1 MSSHR
6 PPFHQPSSHPS
17 GRFANRTVRYTE
29 LHAHSAFTFLEGTD
43 SPKALVDQAV
53 ALGLDGLAV
62 LDIDGMYSAV
72 QTAQAGRA
80 ASLPIIH
87 GSELTLDTVEF
98 NDPNNRSAT
107 RRMQVFEE
115 GSRLRHINLEHGSLE
130 DGPVRDDERSREA
143 GPHARVRIERGMGLK
158 EGSEDPGVRLPVLA
172 TSQEGYRTLCSLLSN
187 HFLMHPGRRN
197 AEFGLDEIAKFVQ
210 GSGDLWALTG
220 TVRGPLWRA
229 LRSHGPKGARE
240 VLEQLKATF
249 GNDRVA
255 VEMNLQP
262 HTPKGDMDQLALLA
276 KEGGV
281 PLVATGAVH
290 SATPEKSQLGDVL
303 AATRLGMS
311 LDEVE
316 PHLPAFRS
324 FLKTPEEMQE
334 LYHRYPE
341 AIDNALRIGQECAF
355 DLELIEPGLPSFPVP
370 EGHSEDTWLRY
381 VTYRGARLLYGD
393 KEQNPAAWELINHE
407 LQIIEKL
414 GFSGYF
420 LIVKDI
426 VDYCQKQN
434 ILCQGR
440 GSAANSA
447 VCYALQI
454 TAVDAVKHK
463 MLFERFLSPD
473 RVEAPDIDLDIEAGE
488 REQVIQYVY
497 RTYGRTNAA
506 QVANVISYRPKS
518 AIRDAGKA
526 LGYPEGAVRRW
537 SKFVRRSRRGPAEDG
552 VDSSKQSGASSDRE
566 AAEIPREVLRI
577 GAQLQKL
584 PRHMGLHPGGM
595 VLTRKPVSQVCPVMW
610 AAKDGRSV
618 LQWDKEDCADA
629 GLVKFDLLGLG
640 MLTALRRAFN
650 WLEEDGVKRN
660 GRPLDLYN
668 LPQEDPLVYDLL
680 CAAETVGVFQ
690 VESRAQ
696 MNTLPRLKPRCFYDI
711 VIEVALIRPGPI
723 QGQAVNPYLRRKN
736 GREPV
741 QYLHPLMKPALEK
754 TLGVPL
760 FQEQLMQIAVDVAGF
775 SPGQAD
781 QLRRAIGAK
790 RSNDRMMAL
799 KPALDRGMN
808 KRGISPDIQA
818 QIFEQLKGFAEFG
831 FPESHAFSFAFLVYA
846 SAWLKVHHPEHFY
859 AGLLASQ
866 PMGFYSPSTLVE
878 DARRHG
884 VKVNPPSV
892 VHSEVKTVPRKDRGS
907 RQTRSADARGK
918 TELPKRLVLADP
930 DRSVRLGLETIRGLG
945 EAAKRICEAREEGP
959 WASLADLAARAAL
972 TESQVEK
979 LARAGALE
987 DLGIGRR
994 EGLWAASVVG
1004 RPQWEQPYL
1013 PGTEPGLRHS
1023 SVPEMTEAEEVVADF
1038 ATMGLST
1045 TKHPMELIRQRM
1057 REHGVLPISDLG
1069 KVNPN
1074 VTVKVG
1080 GVVTHRQRPSTA
1092 GGTTFLSL
1100 EDETGLANVICSPG
1114 LWKRYRPVA
1123 VESPAIIVQGQVETG
1138 DGAIALIAQK
1148 LEALPLPVA
1157 TRSRDFR

>member
-1 MSSHR
+1 MSDLLGNSLGR
-6 PPFHQPSSHPS
+6 CASGPF
-17 GRFANRTVRYTE
+17 RYTE
-29 LHAHSAFTFLEGTD
+29 LHAHSAFTFLEATD
-43 SPKALVDQAV
+43 QPKELVAQAL

-62 LDIDGMYSAV
+62 LDVDGMYSAV
-72 QTAQAGRA
+72 QTAHAGKT

-87 GSELTLDTVEF
+87 GSELTLRQVEF
-98 NDPNNRSAT
+98 DDPAQQRSP
-107 RRMQVFEE
+107 RRMQVFV
-115 GSRLRHINLEHGSLE
+115 GGAPEHGALE
-130 DGPVRDDERSREA
+130 RGALESAFLETPELSSEEKSRT
-143 GPHARVRIERGMGLK
+143 RVRIEKGVGLK
-158 EGSEDPGVRLPVLA
+158 PGSEDPGVRLPVLA
-172 TSQEGYRTLCSLLSN
+172 TSQRGYRTLCSLLSS
-187 HFLMHPGRRN
+187 HFLAEPGRRN
-197 AEFGLDEIAKFVQ
+197 AAFHLEEISNLIGA
-210 GSGDLWALTG
+210 DNHLWALTG
-220 TVRGPLWRA
+220 TTRGPLARA
-229 LRSHGPKGARE
+229 LRSHGLWGGRE
-240 VLEQLKATF
+240 VLERLKATF
-249 GNDRVA
+249 GNNKVA
-255 VEMNLQP
+255 VELNLQP
-262 HTPKGDMDQLALLA
+262 HISKQTMDQLALLA
-276 KEGGV
+276 KESRL
-281 PLVATGAVH
+281 PLVATGAVRAAIP
-290 SATPEKSQLGDVL
+290 SQSQLGDVL
-303 AATRLGMS
+303 AATRLRMS
-311 LDEVE
+311 LDEAE

-324 FLKTPEEMQE
+324 FLRSPEEMHE
-334 LYHRYPE
+334 LCRRYPE
-341 AIDNALRIGQECAF
+341 AIDNALMIGQECAF
-355 DLELIEPGLPSFPVP
+355 DLELLEPGLPSFPVP
-370 EGHSEDTWLRY
+370 EGHTEESWLRHL
-381 VTYRGARLLYGD
+381 TYQGAYRLYGSSS
-393 KEQNPAAWELINHE
+393 ENREAWDLINHE

-426 VDYCQKQN
+426 VDYCQEQN

-447 VCYALQI
+447 VCYSLQI

-473 RVEAPDIDLDIEAGE
+473 RVEAPDIDLDIEAGQ

-518 AIRDAGKA
+518 AIRDAGRA
-526 LGYPEGAVRRW
+526 LGYPEGVVRRW
-537 SKFVRRSRRGPAEDG
+537 SKTMERSRCTDDAQ
-552 VDSSKQSGASSDRE
+552 DSPRSPNQSG
-566 AAEIPREVLRI
+566 EIPQKVLQI
-577 GAQLQKL
+577 GAQLQRL

-595 VLTRKPVSQVCPVMW
+595 VLTGKPVSEVCPVMW
-610 AAKDGRSV
+610 AAKEGRTV

-640 MLTALRRAFN
+640 MLTALRRAFT
-650 WLEEDGVKRN
+650 WLEEEGITRN
-660 GRPLDLYN
+660 GRALDLYN
-668 LPQEDPLVYDLL
+668 IPDEDPRVYDLL

-696 MNTLPRLKPRCFYDI
+696 MNTLPRLKPRYFYDI

-775 SPGQAD
+775 TPGQAD
-781 QLRRAIGAK
+781 QLRRAIGSK
-790 RSNDRMMAL
+790 RSSDRMMAL
-799 KPALDRGMN
+799 KPALDRGMTE
-808 KRGISPDIQA
+808 RGVPDDVQA

-892 VHSEVKTVPRKDRGS
+892 VYSEVLTVPQKNEGEKQRGE
-907 RQTRSADARGK
+907 RGQDAAAATRHRTNVS
-918 TELPKRLVLADP
+918 KRLVLAHD
-930 DRSVRLGLETIRGLG
+930 DQSVRLGLETIHGLG
-945 EAAKRICEAREEGP
+945 EAANRICEARKAGP

-987 DLGIGRR
+987 DLGVSRR

-1004 RPQWEQPYL
+1004 RPQWEQPYI
-1013 PGTEPGLRHS
+1013 PGTEPGLVKS
-1023 SVPEMTEAEEVVADF
+1023 SLPEMTEAEEVMADF
-1038 ATMGLST
+1038 AAMGLST
-1045 TKHPMELIRQRM
+1045 TKHPMELVRRKLQ
-1057 REHGVLPISDLG
+1057 EQGVRAIAELSQME
-1069 KVNPN
+1069 PN
-1074 VTVKVG
+1074 VTMKVG
-1080 GVVTHRQRPSTA
+1080 GVVTHRQRPATA
-1092 GGTTFLSL
+1092 HGTTFLSL

-1114 LWKRYRPVA
+1114 LWKRYRQIA

-1148 LEALPLPVA
+1148 LQPLPLPVA